1 MKFTRIIACTAA
13 VAAAASLAGCG
24 AGGSSKSAYT
34 MATGGTSGTYYAFGG
49 VVCQLLGQ
57 KIEGKQ
63 FTAVSTG
70 ASKENIQNIDLGNND
85 LGIVQNDVM
94 AYAYEGTNTFKE
106 DGKINSFAAVAGLY
120 AEQVQ
125 IITLD
130 ESIKSVSDLK
140 GKKVSIG
147 AAGSGTYYNAIDLFN
162 AYDMTESD
170 IQAQYLSFA
179 DSAESLKDGK
189 IDAAFVV
196 AGAPTTAV
204 TDLST
209 SKAVHLVSIDTEH
222 LTKLQTRCPYYTAYT
237 IPASTY
243 NGLDADTTTV
253 TVKATLIV
261 SDKVDEDTVYNI
273 TKTIFENKDAL
284 TTSHAKGAELNIE
297 TASDGISIPFHKGA
311 AKYFAEKG
319 INVEAK

>member
-1 MKFTRIIACTAA
+1 MKKTNKIITCAA
-13 VAAAASLAGCG
+13 AASIIAASLAGCG
-24 AGGSSKSAYT
+24 SKTLT
-34 MATGGTSGTYYAFGG
+34 MATGGTSGTYYAYGG
-49 VVCQLLGQ
+49 VLCQLLGS
-57 KIEGKQ
+57 KIGTSQ

-94 AYAYEGTNTFKE
+94 AYAYEGTNTFAE
-106 DGKINSFAAVAGLY
+106 DGAITSFSAIGGLY

-125 IITLD
+125 LITID
-130 ESIKSVSDLK
+130 ENITSVADLK

-147 AAGSGTYYNAIDLFN
+147 AAGSGVYYNAIDLFS
-162 AYDMTESD
+162 AYDMTEAD
-170 IQAQYLSFA
+170 IQPQYLSFA

-204 TDLST
+204 TDLAT
-209 SKAVHLVSIDTEH
+209 SKPVHLVSIDDEH
-222 LTKLQTRCPYYTAYT
+222 IEKLTAKCPYYTAYT

-243 NGLDADTTTV
+243 NGLTEDAQTV

-261 SDKVDEDTVYNI
+261 GDNVDEDTVYNI
-273 TKTIFENKDAL
+273 TKNIFENKEEI
-284 TTSHAKGAELNIE
+284 TTAHAKGAELDLN
-297 TASDGISIPFHKGA
+297 TAADGISIPFHKGA
-311 AKYFAEKG
+311 AKYFEENG
-319 INVEAK
+319 ITVKAK